1 MVVRTD
7 TTQVAS
13 VGGNIGFL
21 PLSIAR
27 TFLTPSARAV
37 KKKIRPLPFDRGLLN
52 KHGEQSAHVWKVVGL
67 VVKPGFVV
75 MSVGRGRKTRVS

>member
-21 PLSIAR
+21 PLSIAP
-27 TFLTPSARAV
+27 TFLTPSARA
-37 KKKIRPLPFDRGLLN
+37 
-52 KHGEQSAHVWKVVGL
+52 
-67 VVKPGFVV
+67 
-75 MSVGRGRKTRVS
+75 